1 MKSKRESKTRSET
14 RTTLKHTNPQSL
26 ATLLVCV
33 LLICAF
39 SLACQLIAVSASA
52 PQTENA
58 QSLAGALVA
67 DSRVAIGSQFYTQAD
82 VYFHRG
88 VPHSK
93 SHAFDDDIFQR
104 VRNAVSPQ
112 QHVHLSGP
120 SDITE
125 IMPWLDLATR
135 INPQDEESY
144 LVAAFWLAGQAQ
156 RPDLALHILNN
167 AQCNIPYSY
176 TIQCE
181 KGRILLHEGE
191 HDLAL
196 QAFNAAIAFWDVKAD
211 ANHPDDI
218 LDKGEFLLY
227 RALLLE
233 AEGRQQAAIEDL
245 KALLCIPP
253 DRPAMQVRLQQLSN
267 GKPTQPSARDV
278 LQTLLRKHAKPKCTR
293 DHEGHT
299 TGRGTRT
306 TTNMTV
312 NNHDVS

>member
-1 MKSKRESKTRSET
+1 VKLKCESKTRSET
-14 RTTLKHTNPQSL
+14 CTALRHTNPQSL

-52 PQTENA
+52 PQTENS

-93 SHAFDDDIFQR
+93 AHAFDDDIFQR
-104 VRNAVSPQ
+104 VRNAVTPQ
-112 QHVHLSGP
+112 QPMHLSGA

-135 INPQDEESY
+135 INPQNEESY
-144 LVAAFWLAGQAQ
+144 LVAAFWLAGQAK
-156 RPDLALHILNN
+156 RPDLALHVLNN
-167 AQCNIPYSY
+167 AQCNISYSY

-181 KGRILLHEGE
+181 KGRILLHEGK

-196 QAFNAAIAFWDVKAD
+196 QAFNAANAFWNVKAD
-211 ANHPDDI
+211 ASNSDDL
-218 LDKGEFLLY
+218 LDKGKFLLY

-233 AEGRQQAAIEDL
+233 VAGKQQAAIEDL
-245 KALLCIPP
+245 KALLSIPP
-253 DRPAMQVRLQQLSN
+253 DRPAMQIRLQQLSN
-267 GKPTQPSARDV
+267 GEPTQPSARDV

-299 TGRGTRT
+299 TRT
-306 TTNMTV
+306 GNV
-312 NNHDVS
+312 HDDENDSD